1 MKLSL
6 TPNPAKSTTNT
17 DTKASN
23 KGNKEAAA
31 ASTTTPSTSFPGSS
45 AEADISAMEGARD
58 EDRTW
63 KSESVFH

>member
-1 MKLSL
+1 MRPSL
-6 TPNPAKSTTNT
+6 TLNPAKFTTNT

-23 KGNKEAAA
+23 KGNKEAA

-45 AEADISAMEGARD
+45 AEADISVMEEASD